1 MMCQFAAFSMK
12 NKLGEREIY
21 LFRLLKCL
29 SLFRYLGSMNN
40 SSVSRS
46 ILIIFLKKKKCA
58 DTCQAWCVQRQ
69 SSSSCQVAA

>member
-21 LFRLLKCL
+21 FFRLLKCL

-40 SSVSRS
+40 NNLSHS
-46 ILIIFLKKKKCA
+46 ILIIFLKKKKYA
-58 DTCQAWCVQRQ
+58 DICQACCIQRQ
-69 SSSSCQVAA
+69 LLLCQVAA